1 MYLSIY
7 LYCDFQN
14 LFTSCRGAIALPV
27 PFVPWV
33 ARPFLFR
40 PMARAGG
47 LGARRPGT
55 SFVGAAIE
63 KQVRGRTV
71 VEALEGLLWFGDW
84 WWTGGLPV

>member
-1 MYLSIY
+1 
-7 LYCDFQN
+7 
-14 LFTSCRGAIALPV
+14 
-27 PFVPWV
+27 
-33 ARPFLFR
+33 
-40 PMARAGG
+40 MARAGG
-47 LGARRPGT
+47 LGAHRPGT